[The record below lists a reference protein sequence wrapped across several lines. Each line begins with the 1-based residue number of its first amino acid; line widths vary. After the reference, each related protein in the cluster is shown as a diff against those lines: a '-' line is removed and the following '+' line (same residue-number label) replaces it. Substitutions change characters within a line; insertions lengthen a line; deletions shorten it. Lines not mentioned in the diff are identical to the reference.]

1 MTEQGKL
8 FVNTIL
14 NLHGI

>member
-1 MTEQGKL
+1 MVTSDAFFK
-8 FVNTIL
+8 IL